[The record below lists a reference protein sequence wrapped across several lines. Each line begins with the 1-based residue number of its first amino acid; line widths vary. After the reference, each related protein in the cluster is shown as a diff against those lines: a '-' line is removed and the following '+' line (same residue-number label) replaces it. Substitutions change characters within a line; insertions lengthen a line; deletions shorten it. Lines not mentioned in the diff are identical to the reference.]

1 MTTQQFEL
9 KTKTE
14 DMVAEKSE
22 MFNRLNELKAQGAR
36 LITIT
41 ALDHDKEIEYIYNFA
56 RDLDVVNLRVKTP
69 RKESMPSISSLYP
82 SAFLFENE
90 LQDLFKIQVSGIS
103 VDFGGKLLTIEG
115 ADDTTLVKPAVG
127 PVPFIK
133 RFYGRCREQ
142 CPGMVNAPKY
152 IRQIAEGD
160 PQAGYNTVCER
171 APLPAILGRVCFAP
185 CQEGCRQELN
195 DEPIQIR
202 LLKRYMAD
210 SMQSLRRKV
219 KRAKP
224 TGKKIAV
231 VGGGPAGVGCAYF
244 LGMLGHEVTVYEKG
258 DRCGGAMLWGIPKYR
273 LPKDLLEEEIQAR
286 LEEAGVTLKAK
297 KEVKSLKTLKKDHD
311 AVFVAIG
318 ALDSY
323 KLGVEG
329 EDNDGVMDFR
339 ELLSLVN
346 VQDKTP
352 SVGDRVAIIGGGNSS
367 IDAARV
373 AKRLGAGKV
382 VMYYRRTE
390 KEMPASPLEIHGALQ
405 EGVSFE
411 YLTAP
416 VKITPGKPL
425 KLTLQQMELGAP
437 DDSGR
442 RRPVP
447 IKGSEYTVEV
457 DTIIKAI
464 GQSVIV
470 PADFGV
476 EVNRQGRIVV
486 NEETMQT
493 SLPGVY
499 AGGDG
504 VYGPSSVIE
513 ALRDSRKAAH
523 SIDMSL
529 GGKGLPPPDLDAN
542 EFVGRPTNIE
552 EIRLQEKVVCRELNA
567 EERVKGFGEV
577 ELGFDEAEALREAKR
592 CWKCDWNE

>member
-9 KTKTE
+9 KSKTE
-14 DMVAEKSE
+14 NIMAEKSE
-22 MFNRLNELKAQGAR
+22 MFNRLNDLKAQGAR

-41 ALDHDKEIEYIYNFA
+41 ALDHGNEIEYIYNFSLN
-56 RDLDVVNLRVKTP
+56 LDVINFHVKTP
-69 RKESMPSISSLYP
+69 RKEPMPSITSIYP
-82 SAFLFENE
+82 SAFIFENE
-90 LQDLFKIQVSGIS
+90 IQDLFKIQVSGIS

-115 ADDTTLVKPAVG
+115 AEDTTLVKPAVG
-127 PVPFIK
+127 PAPFIK

-152 IRQIAEGD
+152 IRQITEGN
-160 PQAGYNTVCER
+160 PQSAYSTVCEC

-185 CQEGCRQELN
+185 CQEGCRQERN
-195 DEPIQIR
+195 DEPIQLR
-202 LLKRYMAD
+202 LLKRYTAD
-210 SMQSLRRKV
+210 SMSSLRRKV
-219 KRAKP
+219 ELAKP

-231 VGGGPAGVGCAYF
+231 VGGGPAGVSCAYF
-244 LGMLGHEVTVYEKG
+244 LGLIGHEVTLFERG

-286 LEEAGVTLKAK
+286 LVEVGVSLKTK
-297 KEVKSLKTLKKDHD
+297 KEIKNLKTLKKDHD
-311 AVFVAIG
+311 AIFVAIG

-323 KLGVEG
+323 KLGVDG
-329 EDNDGVMDFR
+329 EESEGVMDFR
-339 ELLSLVN
+339 ELLSQVN
-346 VQDKTP
+346 VHNKTP
-352 SVGDRVAIIGGGNSS
+352 SIGDRVAIIGGGNSS

-373 AKRLGAGKV
+373 SKRLGPSKV

-390 KEMPASPLEIHGALQ
+390 KEMPASPHEINGALQ

-416 VKITPGKPL
+416 LKIEAGKPL
-425 KLTLQQMELGAP
+425 KLILQQMELGAP

-457 DTIIKAI
+457 DSIIKAI
-464 GQSVIV
+464 GQSVVV
-470 PADFGV
+470 PADFGI
-476 EVNRQGRIVV
+476 EVNRQGRIVI

-493 SLPGVY
+493 NLPGVY

-513 ALRDSRKAAH
+513 ALRDGRKAAH
-523 SIDMSL
+523 NIDVNL
-529 GGKGLPPPDLDAN
+529 GGKGLPPPDLEAD
-542 EFVGRPTNIE
+542 EFVGRPPNIE
-552 EIRLQEKVVCRELNA
+552 EIRFQEMVICRELNS
-567 EERVKGFGEV
+567 EERVKCFDEV
-577 ELGFDEAEALREAKR
+577 ELGYNEDEALREASR

>member
-14 DMVAEKSE
+14 DVVAGKSE
-22 MFNRLNELKAQGAR
+22 MFNRIGELKAQGAR
-36 LITIT
+36 LVTIT
-41 ALDHDKEIEYIYNFA
+41 ALDHGKEIEYVYNFA
-56 RDLDVVNLRVKTP
+56 RDMDIVNLRVKTP
-69 RKESMPSISSLYP
+69 RTEPMPSISSLYP
-82 SAFLFENE
+82 SAFIFENE
-90 LQDLFKIQVSGIS
+90 LQDLFKIKVSGIS

-152 IRQIAEGD
+152 VRQIAEGN
-160 PQAGYNTVCER
+160 PQAGYSTVCER

-185 CQEGCRQELN
+185 CQEGCRQEKN

-202 LLKRYMAD
+202 LLKRYTAD
-210 SMQSLRRKV
+210 SMPSLRRKV

-224 TGKKIAV
+224 TGKKVAV

-244 LGMLGHEVTVYEKG
+244 LGILGHEVTVFEKG

-286 LEEAGVTLKAK
+286 LDEAGVTLEAK
-297 KEVKSLKTLKKDHD
+297 KEVKSLKTLKKDYD

-329 EDNDGVMDFR
+329 EENEGVMDFR
-339 ELLSLVN
+339 DLLSLVN

-382 VMYYRRTE
+382 IMYYRRTE
-390 KEMPASPLEIHGALQ
+390 KEMPASPLEIHGALR

-416 VKITPGKPL
+416 VKITAGKPL

-457 DTIIKAI
+457 DMIVKAI

-476 EVNRQGRIVV
+476 EVNRQGRIVI

-504 VYGPSSVIE
+504 VYGPGSVIE
-513 ALRDSRKAAH
+513 ALRDGRKAAH
-523 SIDMSL
+523 SIDISL
-529 GGKGLPPPDLDAN
+529 GGKGLPTPDLEAD

-552 EIRLQEKVVCRELNA
+552 EIRFQETVVCRELNP

-577 ELGFDEAEALREAKR
+577 ELGFDEAEALREARR

>member
-210 SMQSLRRKV
+210 SQSLRRKV
-219 KRAKP
+219 KKVKP

-244 LGMLGHEVTVYEKG
+244 LGMLGHKVTVYEKG

-470 PADFGV
+470 PAGFGV

>member
-1 MTTQQFEL
+1 
-9 KTKTE
+9 
-14 DMVAEKSE
+14 
-22 MFNRLNELKAQGAR
+22 
-36 LITIT
+36 
-41 ALDHDKEIEYIYNFA
+41 
-56 RDLDVVNLRVKTP
+56 
-69 RKESMPSISSLYP
+69 MP
-82 SAFLFENE
+82 
-90 LQDLFKIQVSGIS
+90 
-103 VDFGGKLLTIEG
+103 
-115 ADDTTLVKPAVG
+115 
-127 PVPFIK
+127 
-133 RFYGRCREQ
+133 
-142 CPGMVNAPKY
+142 
-152 IRQIAEGD
+152 
-160 PQAGYNTVCER
+160 
-171 APLPAILGRVCFAP
+171 
-185 CQEGCRQELN
+185 
-195 DEPIQIR
+195 
-202 LLKRYMAD
+202 
-210 SMQSLRRKV
+210 SLRRKV

-224 TGKKIAV
+224 TGKKVAV

-244 LGMLGHEVTVYEKG
+244 LGILGHEVTVFEKG

-273 LPKDLLEEEIQAR
+273 LPKDLLDEEIQAR
-286 LEEAGVTLKAK
+286 LDEAGVTLKAK
-297 KEVKSLKTLKKDHD
+297 KEVKSLKTLKKDYD

-329 EDNDGVMDFR
+329 EENEGVMDFR
-339 ELLSLVN
+339 DLLSLVN

-382 VMYYRRTE
+382 IMYYRRTE
-390 KEMPASPLEIHGALQ
+390 KEMPASPLEIHGALR

-416 VKITPGKPL
+416 VKIMAGKPL

-457 DTIIKAI
+457 DTIVKAI

-476 EVNRQGRIVV
+476 EVNRQGRIVI

-504 VYGPSSVIE
+504 VYGPGSVIE
-513 ALRDSRKAAH
+513 ALRDGRKAAH
-523 SIDMSL
+523 SIDISL
-529 GGKGLPPPDLDAN
+529 GGKGLPTPDLEAD

-552 EIRLQEKVVCRELNA
+552 EIRFQEKVVCRELNS

-577 ELGFDEAEALREAKR
+577 ELGFDEDEALREARR